1 MNLKRIALL
10 ASVASGL
17 ALAACSGGN
26 DEAEAPTGNVENMTP
41 IEVENTSATTV
52 PTEAPPATRIDNA
65 NTESAPAETSLTSD
79 EQTQDDADAT
89 GMTARVSRDE
99 GGNEAQPA
107 E

>member
-1 MNLKRIALL
+1 MKLKRIAVF
-10 ASVASGL
+10 ASVAGAL
-17 ALAACSGGN
+17 ALGACGGGK
-26 DEAEAPTGNVENMTP
+26 DEAGTPTTNVGNMAP
-41 IEVENTSATTV
+41 IEVENSAATV
-52 PTEAPPATRIDNA
+52 PTEAPAPPPMDNA
-65 NTESAPAETSLTSD
+65 TTESAPAPAVELSAD